1 MLAAFQTG
9 TRSPDG
15 KPGPNYWQNRSVH
28 DITINV
34 APPSRTI
41 SATETITYT
50 NNSPNALPQ
59 LVFRVYQNVH
69 QPDARRDEPKP
80 LDSLNA
86 GVQIDAFSV
95 NGQAID
101 LNTYP
106 LFAQTGTTYYG
117 LNLAGAELQ
126 PGASMKLSF
135 TWHYDLAPAAGW
147 KEGAVDDTSYFLAY
161 FYPRVAMLNDVPAGI
176 DGWDIEQHMALSGRE
191 MANEFADYTFS
202 VNVPKNFVV
211 WATGELQNPDEV
223 LQPTYAQRLASSL
236 TGDAISIIAT
246 PEETQQGLVTAQT
259 DTVTWKWKA
268 ENVTDIALGLSDHY
282 TWDAGSVVVDP
293 ATGRRASVQA
303 AYPVEATT
311 FTDMVQ
317 HGKDALAFGSTAWPG
332 VPYPYSKSTIFMG
345 GADEEYPMM
354 ANDAAEGPADVG
366 VRFVAAHEVLHSWF
380 PFFMGT
386 DERRYPFMDE
396 GWTTA
401 FEYLFNEQDL
411 GVEQADKIF
420 INFRSSYLN
429 KVPYGGDLPII
440 FPAEWSRGAVTGRNA
455 YEKAALG
462 FLALKDLMGE
472 EAFKGALQEF
482 IARWN
487 GKHPLPW
494 DMFNTFNDVSGQS
507 YSWFFNSWYTQPHY
521 IDLTV
526 GGVQKADASYA
537 VQVQNVGGMPIPFD
551 VNVVYAD
558 GTSETLH
565 QSPAIWQA
573 SPSAATV
580 QIAGDKEPK
589 EVTLDGG
596 IFVDAT
602 PDNNS
607 WTSK

>member
-1 MLAAFQTG
+1 
-9 TRSPDG
+9 
-15 KPGPNYWQNRSVH
+15 
-28 DITINV
+28 
-34 APPSRTI
+34 
-41 SATETITYT
+41 
-50 NNSPNALPQ
+50 
-59 LVFRVYQNVH
+59 
-69 QPDARRDEPKP
+69 
-80 LDSLNA
+80 
-86 GVQIDAFSV
+86 
-95 NGQAID
+95 
-101 LNTYP
+101 
-106 LFAQTGTTYYG
+106 
-117 LNLAGAELQ
+117 
-126 PGASMKLSF
+126 
-135 TWHYDLAPAAGW
+135 
-147 KEGAVDDTSYFLAY
+147 
-161 FYPRVAMLNDVPAGI
+161 
-176 DGWDIEQHMALSGRE
+176 
-191 MANEFADYTFS
+191 
-202 VNVPKNFVV
+202 
-211 WATGELQNPDEV
+211 
-223 LQPTYAQRLASSL
+223 
-236 TGDAISIIAT
+236 
-246 PEETQQGLVTAQT
+246 
-259 DTVTWKWKA
+259 
-268 ENVTDIALGLSDHY
+268 
-282 TWDAGSVVVDP
+282 
-293 ATGRRASVQA
+293 
-303 AYPVEATT
+303 
-311 FTDMVQ
+311 
-317 HGKDALAFGSTAWPG
+317 
-332 VPYPYSKSTIFMG
+332 
-345 GADEEYPMM
+345 
-354 ANDAAEGPADVG
+354 

-462 FLALKDLMGE
+462 FLALKELMGE

-494 DMFNTFNDVSGQS
+494 DMFNTFNDASGQS

-526 GGVQKADASYA
+526 GGVQKADTSYA